1 MNILDLFKLAD
12 ENGFLFSFGTNKDG
26 FYICTIYNGKSM
38 IRRVFSKVVA
48 VENMELII
56 KDAIAV
62 LKASET
68 KEVKDDSRTNEVA
81 DS

>member
-1 MNILDLFKLAD
+1 MNILDIFKLAD
-12 ENGFLFSFGTNKDG
+12 ENGFLFGLGTTKQG
-26 FYICTIYNGKSM
+26 FYLCTIYNGKSM
-38 IRRVFSKVVA
+38 IRRVFSKVVD

-56 KDAIAV
+56 KDAIAA

-68 KEVKDDSRTNEVA
+68 KEVKDDSRTNEVT